1 MYVFPYQGI
10 WFYSPVA
17 LLPFF
22 TGGALLI
29 AIMQQHKQ
37 QIRLIYC
44 ADLAGAGIGAVSSI
58 VLMSIFDPITTIS
71 LLVAILFGIS
81 VSIDFNR
88 SRTQRKFVY
97 LLILR
102 FCLSTRSYHSHN
114 TFRFWHLKRV
124 HQMYSKEIRN
134 QKLCIPN
141 GIHSLVLMYT
151 MMQTGS
157 CYILLLMGCCFSHIK
172 IYGDLNEVDYL
183 RSTTSFLAFED
194 TLDKNGH
201 SLLEQAVAKRF

>member
-1 MYVFPYQGI
+1 
-10 WFYSPVA
+10 
-17 LLPFF
+17 
-22 TGGALLI
+22 
-29 AIMQQHKQ
+29 
-37 QIRLIYC
+37 
-44 ADLAGAGIGAVSSI
+44 
-58 VLMSIFDPITTIS
+58 
-71 LLVAILFGIS
+71 
-81 VSIDFNR
+81 
-88 SRTQRKFVY
+88 
-97 LLILR
+97 
-102 FCLSTRSYHSHN
+102 
-114 TFRFWHLKRV
+114 
-124 HQMYSKEIRN
+124 MYSKEIRN